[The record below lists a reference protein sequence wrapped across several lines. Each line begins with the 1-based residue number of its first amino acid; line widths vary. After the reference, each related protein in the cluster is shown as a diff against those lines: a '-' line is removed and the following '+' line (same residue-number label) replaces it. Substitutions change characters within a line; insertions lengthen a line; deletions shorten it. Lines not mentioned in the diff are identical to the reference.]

1 MARSQKPR
9 KKYVPK
15 DVRVPLLVG
24 VDSVYRPLERIIE
37 QIERDGT
44 VNTSQRGTPMFQDI
58 NGLWFASAAAIS
70 GIVDFVE
77 MYNRRH
83 HTTLPI
89 LAMSELRIALDYA
102 MPVFEHTLS
111 RLKADLVVIR
121 KELSLADPDD
131 LVDILRQTQIKEQLD
146 LIAA

>member
-24 VDSVYRPLERIIE
+24 VDSVYRPLERIVD
-37 QIERDGT
+37 QLERDGT
-44 VNTSQRGTPMFQDI
+44 INTSARGTPMFQDI
-58 NGLWFASAAAIS
+58 NGLWFASAPAIS
-70 GIVDFVE
+70 GIVDFLE

-83 HTTLPI
+83 DKSLPI
-89 LAMSELRIALDYA
+89 LAMSELRIALDYS
-102 MPVFEHTLS
+102 MPVWQHTLN
-111 RLKADLVVIR
+111 RIKADVVVIR

-131 LVDILRQTQIKEQLD
+131 LLDILRQTQIKEAFELN
-146 LIAA
+146 AA